1 MLNPSV
7 DDLLRGVAD
16 ALATTVRTNTD
27 VVAFED
33 TPLAKRPHNLLVENW
48 VLTTQSLALRS
59 KPDDAVVAPPKGFDE
74 WVPFA
79 PREPPNIGQF
89 FWRY

>member
-1 MLNPSV
+1 
-7 DDLLRGVAD
+7 
-16 ALATTVRTNTD
+16 
-27 VVAFED
+27 
-33 TPLAKRPHNLLVENW
+33 

-74 WVPFA
+74 WVPFP